1 MQIISIV
8 QVLNVV
14 LDQSPERKIAVAA
27 INNGKIFHFIFFYI
41 LILLANFD
49 VKLHIFLLYSGWRY
63 VLQQPPVHQP
73 VDLRTPG
80 INV

>member
-27 INNGKIFHFIFFYI
+27 INNGKIFHFIFF
-41 LILLANFD
+41 
-49 VKLHIFLLYSGWRY
+49 LHIDTFG
-63 VLQQPPVHQP
+63 
-73 VDLRTPG
+73 
-80 INV
+80 

>member
-1 MQIISIV
+1 M
-8 QVLNVV
+8 LNVV

-27 INNGKIFHFIFFYI
+27 INNG
-41 LILLANFD
+41 
-49 VKLHIFLLYSGWRY
+49 WRY

-80 INV
+80 TNV